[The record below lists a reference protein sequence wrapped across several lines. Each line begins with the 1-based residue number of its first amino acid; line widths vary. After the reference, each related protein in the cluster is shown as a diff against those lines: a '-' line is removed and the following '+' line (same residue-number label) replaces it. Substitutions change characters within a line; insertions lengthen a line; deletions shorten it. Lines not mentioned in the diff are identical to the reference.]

1 MTWKSKVL
9 SDESIKSPA
18 TSNNSP
24 NPKIDYFN
32 KLKFQVKFSGSCLK
46 KHWAFTSNKII
57 NLYTIIT
64 TLY

>member
-46 KHWAFTSNKII
+46 NMGLLLQIKK
-57 NLYTIIT
+57 
-64 TLY
+64 